1 MGWITAYGGRIR
13 PVQPVDSSTARVA
26 AGLDL
31 RRAELMTAYH
41 DLLQRMDS
49 PLLDE
54 STTLVQVIAH
64 AMETLDEVITCLR
77 EDTMEARGT
86 VLAGTIGVSRAASGV
101 HPAESLQAATAAFNV
116 FMTAA
121 AESLNVPAD
130 GALLSV
136 AIVIN
141 QIIMSRI
148 ELAISTYYDFLNDKI
163 YCAHIEERHRLA
175 RELHDRVGTEVSV
188 AHRQL
193 ELYGMSRASDPGA
206 GQNAGQNNVGSAQ
219 MALVQAMDNIRQ
231 LALDLRLS
239 GVSGSLDKTLR
250 DYLRL
255 ENAQEVATEVLV
267 TGDEDWML
275 PSVRDEVALVVREAL
290 RNALNHGGP
299 RTVVARISIVPHEVR
314 AVVSDD
320 GTGFVLEAAA
330 GVGSGLVSM
339 RERVAL
345 LGGVFRVSSRI
356 GDGTTVEFRVPLGQ
370 AQDDH

>member
-1 MGWITAYGGRIR
+1 MGWIPAYEGRIR
-13 PVQPVDSSTARVA
+13 PVQPVDSPTARVA

-41 DLLQRMDS
+41 DHLQRMDS

-77 EDTMEARGT
+77 EDTMKARGT

-101 HPAESLQAATAAFNV
+101 HPVESLQAATAAFNV

-121 AESLNVPAD
+121 AESLNVSQD

-136 AIVIN
+136 AIVVN

-193 ELYGMSRASDPGA
+193 ELFGMSRASDPEA
-206 GQNAGQNNVGSAQ
+206 AQNNVGSAQ
-219 MALVQAMDNIRQ
+219 TALVQAMDSIRQ

-255 ENAQEVATEVLV
+255 ENARDVATEVLV

-290 RNALNHGGP
+290 RNALNHGSP

-320 GTGFVLEAAA
+320 GTGFVLEAAT
-330 GVGSGLVSM
+330 GVGSGLASM

-356 GDGTTVEFRVPLGQ
+356 GDGTMVEFRVPLGQ